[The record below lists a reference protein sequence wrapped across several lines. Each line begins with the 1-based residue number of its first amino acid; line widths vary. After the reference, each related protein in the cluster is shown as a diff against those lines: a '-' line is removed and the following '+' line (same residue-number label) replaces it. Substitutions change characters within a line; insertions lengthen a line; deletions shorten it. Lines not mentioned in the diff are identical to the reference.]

1 MANVPAMSV
10 DYEKRGPFAIV
21 KINRP
26 EARNA
31 VNGDVANGIEDAI
44 DQIEADDSIWV
55 GILTGE
61 PPVFCAGADL
71 KEINSGNAGALAT
84 AKGGF
89 AGFVQRE
96 RVKPIIA
103 AVDGPALAGGTEI
116 VLASDLVVA
125 STTATFGIPE
135 VKRSLVAGAG
145 GLFRL
150 GRKIPLNIAMELT
163 LTGDPID
170 ATRAHHFGLVN
181 RLVEPGQALDEA
193 ISLAEQICANAP
205 VAVRESR
212 KIVLEATNAPDDV
225 GWTMSMEGM
234 AVAMR
239 SEDFSE
245 GLTAFIEKR
254 PPVWKGR

>member
-1 MANVPAMSV
+1 MAV
-10 DYEKRGPFAIV
+10 DVTTQGPFAIV

-31 VNGDVANGIEDAI
+31 VNSAVAQGIEAAI
-44 DQIEADDSIWV
+44 DRIEEDDDIWV

-71 KEINSGNAGALAT
+71 KEINAGNAGGLAT
-84 AKGGF
+84 ARGGF
-89 AGFVQRE
+89 GGIVQRE
-96 RVKPIIA
+96 RTKPIIA

-116 VLASDLVVA
+116 VLSCDLVVA

-135 VKRSLVAGAG
+135 VKRSLVAAAG

-150 GRKIPLNIAMELT
+150 GRKIPLNIAMELA

-181 RLVEPGQALDEA
+181 RLVEPGQALEA
-193 ISLAEQICANAP
+193 AVALAEQVCANAP
-205 VAVRESR
+205 ISVRESR
-212 KIVLEATNAPDDV
+212 RIVLEATHADDEV
-225 GWTMSMEGM
+225 GWKMSIEGM
-234 AVAMR
+234 GKAMA

-254 PPVWKGR
+254 PPQWKGR

>member
-1 MANVPAMSV
+1 MAV
-10 DYEKRGPFAIV
+10 DFEQRGPFAIV
-21 KINRP
+21 TINRP

-31 VNGDVANGIEDAI
+31 VNPAVASGIEEAI
-44 DQIEADDSIWV
+44 DRIEADDGIWV
-55 GILTGE
+55 GILTGV

-71 KEINSGNAGALAT
+71 KEINAGNAAGLAT
-84 AKGGF
+84 SRGGF
-89 AGFVQRE
+89 GGFVQRE
-96 RVKPIIA
+96 RTKPVIA
-103 AVDGPALAGGTEI
+103 AVDGPALAGGTEL

-135 VKRSLVAGAG
+135 VKRSLVAAAG

-150 GRKIPLNIAMELT
+150 GRKIPMNLAMELA

-181 RLVEPGQALDEA
+181 RLVEPGEALDAA
-193 ISLAEQICANAP
+193 IGLAEQVCANAP

-212 KIVLEATNAPDDV
+212 RVVLEATHADDET
-225 GWTMSMEGM
+225 GWKMSAAGM
-234 AVAMR
+234 AKAMQ

-254 PPVWKGR
+254 PPQWKGR

>member
-1 MANVPAMSV
+1 MSV
-10 DYEKRGPFAIV
+10 DYETRGPFAIV

-31 VNGDVANGIEDAI
+31 VNAAVANGIEDAI

-71 KEINSGNAGALAT
+71 KEINSGNAAGLST
-84 AKGGF
+84 ARGGF
-89 AGFVQRE
+89 AGYVQRE
-96 RVKPIIA
+96 RTKPIIA

-150 GRKIPLNIAMELT
+150 GRKVPLNIAMELT

-181 RLVEPGQALDEA
+181 RLVEPGQALEEA

-212 KIVLEATNAPDDV
+212 KIVIEATNAPDEI
-225 GWTMSMEGM
+225 GWKMSMEGM

-254 PPVWKGR
+254 PPAWKGR

>member
-1 MANVPAMSV
+1 VANVPAMSV
-10 DYEKRGPFAIV
+10 DYEVRGPFAII

-31 VNGDVANGIEDAI
+31 VNGAVAQGIEDAI
-44 DQIEADDSIWV
+44 DKLEADDSVWV

-71 KEINSGNAGALAT
+71 KEINSGNAGGLAT
-84 AKGGF
+84 ARGGF
-89 AGFVQRE
+89 AGFVTRE
-96 RVKPIIA
+96 RSKPVIA

-116 VLASDLVVA
+116 VLTCDLVVA

-135 VKRSLVAGAG
+135 VKRSLVAAAG

-170 ATRAHHFGLVN
+170 AARAHHFGLVN
-181 RLVEPGQALDEA
+181 RLVEPGEALDAA
-193 ISLAEQICANAP
+193 IALAEQICANAP

-212 KIVLEATNAPDDV
+212 KIVLEATHAPDDV
-225 GWTMSMEGM
+225 GWKMSMEGM
-234 AVAMR
+234 GRAMA

>member
-1 MANVPAMSV
+1 VANVPAMSV

-31 VNGDVANGIEDAI
+31 VNGAVANGIEDAI

-84 AKGGF
+84 SKGGF
-89 AGFVQRE
+89 AGFVQRD
-96 RVKPIIA
+96 RVKPVIA

-150 GRKIPLNIAMELT
+150 GRKIPLNVAMELT

-225 GWTMSMEGM
+225 GWKMSMEGM
-234 AVAMR
+234 AIAMR

>member
-1 MANVPAMSV
+1 MSV
-10 DYEKRGPFAIV
+10 ELEQRGPFAVI

-31 VNGDVANGIEDAI
+31 VNGAVAEGIEKAI
-44 DQIEADDSIWV
+44 DEIEADEGTWV
-55 GILTGE
+55 GIITGE

-71 KEINSGNAGALAT
+71 KEINSGNAGALQT
-84 AKGGF
+84 ERGGF
-89 AGFVQRE
+89 AGIVRRE
-96 RVKPIIA
+96 RTKPIIA

-116 VLASDLVVA
+116 VLSCDLVVA

-150 GRKIPLNIAMELT
+150 GRKIPFNIAMELT

-181 RLVEPGQALDEA
+181 RLVEAGAALDAAVE
-193 ISLAEQICANAP
+193 LAEQICGNAP
-205 VAVRESR
+205 LAVRASR
-212 KIVLEATNAPDDV
+212 RIVLEATHAPDEV
-225 GWTMSMEGM
+225 GWKMSGEGM
-234 AVAMR
+234 AEVMQ
-239 SEDFSE
+239 SEDLQE
-245 GLTAFIEKR
+245 GLMAFIEKR
-254 PPVWKGR
+254 PPAWKGR

>member
-1 MANVPAMSV
+1 VANVPAMAV
-10 DYEKRGPFAIV
+10 DYETRGPFAVI

-26 EARNA
+26 DARNA
-31 VNGDVANGIEDAI
+31 VNAAVANGIEEAI

-71 KEINSGNAGALAT
+71 KEINAGNAAGLST

-96 RVKPIIA
+96 RTKPVIA

-193 ISLAEQICANAP
+193 IALAEQICANAP

-212 KIVLEATNAPDDV
+212 KIVLEATNAPDEI
-225 GWTMSMEGM
+225 GWKMSMEGM
-234 AVAMR
+234 AIAMR

>member
-1 MANVPAMSV
+1 MSV
-10 DYEKRGPFAIV
+10 DFEKRGPFAVI

-31 VNGDVANGIEDAI
+31 VNADVAKGIEAAI

-55 GILTGE
+55 GLLTGE

-71 KEINSGNAGALAT
+71 KEINAGNAAGLQT

-96 RVKPIIA
+96 RSKPVIA

-193 ISLAEQICANAP
+193 IKLAEQICANAP

-212 KIVLEATNAPDDV
+212 KIVLHATNAPDDV
-225 GWTMSMEGM
+225 GWRMSMEGM
-234 AVAMR
+234 GVAMQ

-245 GLTAFIEKR
+245 GLMAFIEKR

>member
-1 MANVPAMSV
+1 MSV
-10 DYEKRGPFAIV
+10 DFEQRGPFAVIT
-21 KINRP
+21 INRP
-26 EARNA
+26 DARNA
-31 VNGDVANGIEDAI
+31 VNGDVAKGIEEAI
-44 DQIEADDSIWV
+44 DQIEADDATWV
-55 GILTGE
+55 GILTGV

-84 AKGGF
+84 SKGGF

-96 RVKPIIA
+96 RTKPVIA

-116 VLASDLVVA
+116 VLAADLVVA

-150 GRKIPLNIAMELT
+150 GRKIPMNIAMELT

-170 ATRAHHFGLVN
+170 ATRAHGFGLVN
-181 RLVEPGQALDEA
+181 RLVEPGQALDQA
-193 ISLAEQICANAP
+193 VALAEQICANAP

-212 KIVLEATNAPDDV
+212 KIVLEATHAPDDV
-225 GWTMSMEGM
+225 GWRMSLEGM
-234 AVAMR
+234 GKAMS